1 MHHPSRW
8 LGQGTGVVA
17 GQPVGDMVQLF
28 DHLQRV
34 ELADGRGVVDGLV
47 ANALDG
53 FGFMEELLRNEVLKI
68 RLV

>member
-1 MHHPSRW
+1 
-8 LGQGTGVVA
+8 
-17 GQPVGDMVQLF
+17 MVQLF